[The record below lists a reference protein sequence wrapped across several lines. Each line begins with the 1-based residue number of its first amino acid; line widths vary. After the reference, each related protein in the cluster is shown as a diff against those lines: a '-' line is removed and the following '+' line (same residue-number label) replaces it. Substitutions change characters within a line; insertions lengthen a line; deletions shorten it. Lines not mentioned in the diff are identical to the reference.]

1 MNAFMVWSQIE
12 RRRIIE
18 RSPDIH
24 NAEVSK
30 SLGRRWKLLTPEER
44 KPFVEEAEK
53 LRQLH
58 NREYPDY
65 KYKPRKRK
73 GKMFYRLSFRTF
85 FLRLDFSRA
94 QLNHSNLHHYDLM
107 TAAKKEDP
115 LRSPINNWSNGV
127 RVSNVTNLTFISGLT
142 ESSRLRS
149 RLTIDSKFKLDH
161 LHKSEQF
168 TPLSDFSDEDIK
180 GADVVFGNQ
189 DQVQGFMEDSP
200 LSFYDNNNQV
210 GFEYFN
216 TNQESPSIENNTAI
230 IDDLDNITPDI
241 FGAPEAT
248 PNAQNLSSD
257 SIWIEF
263 GQYGEW
269 LLLCY

>member
-1 MNAFMVWSQIE
+1 MESF
-12 RRRIIE
+12 
-18 RSPDIH
+18 
-24 NAEVSK
+24 
-30 SLGRRWKLLTPEER
+30 KL
-44 KPFVEEAEK
+44 F
-53 LRQLH
+53 
-58 NREYPDY
+58 
-65 KYKPRKRK
+65 
-73 GKMFYRLSFRTF
+73 FRT
-85 FLRLDFSRA
+85 

-149 RLTIDSKFKLDH
+149 RLTIDSKFKQDH

-241 FGAPEAT
+241 FGAQEAT

-257 SIWIEF
+257 SSDSFQDYTPNVCPFPTQGFLNEITNVSQ
-263 GQYGEW
+263 QYNNPNQVSNFNGVIAANQYNNASAEQGNN
-269 LLLCY
+269 LDFFQF